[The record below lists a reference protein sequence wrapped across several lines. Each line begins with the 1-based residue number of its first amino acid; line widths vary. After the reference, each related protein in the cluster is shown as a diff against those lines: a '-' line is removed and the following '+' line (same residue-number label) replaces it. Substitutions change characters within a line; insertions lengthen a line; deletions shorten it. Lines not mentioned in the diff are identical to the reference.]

1 MSAIYR
7 ANDKYAAKL
16 TSAWISNPADG
27 DLKVSAVPQHVPTIV
42 VVGYNTD
49 FETVFTV
56 EGKTGDSYYNYTL
69 TGVTRLRGYDDDIP
83 VDTTVNCLNN
93 EEFFNQYVGY
103 MGIEWKGEWDIATAY
118 SAGEG
123 VSYDGSSYIALVDTT
138 GDEPPLVGTW
148 NLVNKRGATWTY
160 GSGAPDNA
168 DGDNEDFYLDVVA
181 NNIYVKEADV
191 WGVVTNIKGE
201 QGIQGEV
208 ATIAVGTVT
217 TGIPGS
223 SATVT
228 NVGTEQDAILDM
240 SIPEGDKGETGAS
253 ITSGEFVGNDL
264 VFAKDDASVVTLT
277 DAKIELKGEQ
287 GIQGIQGEPGADGVG
302 VPAGGTTGQVLK
314 KNSNTDY
321 DTSFGDLVAVSV
333 TTKGDLQTYSSSP
346 DRLPVGT
353 DDQLLSADSTES
365 TGLKWVDAPESSP
378 LTTKGDVYTYDTDN
392 TRLAVGTDGQALVA
406 DSSTTTGL
414 KWADLGNASYV
425 QNEVPTGDVDSSNDE
440 YTLANTPT
448 SGTLQLYLNGVRQ
461 KITDDY
467 TISGTTITFVTP
479 PTTGD
484 KITADYLV
492 NAGSF
497 VGSNSFIYSE
507 TPSGTIDGNNDE
519 FTLANEPLTGT
530 LQLFRDG
537 QLLTGGGADYTLA
550 TDTITFT
557 TPPSSGSVL
566 LAHYQKEVA
575 SSGNAD
581 TLDGQH
587 APTGDIVGTTD
598 TQTLTNKTMVGTANT
613 FSNLGYNVIK
623 ADAWTNSGYTVSI
636 TNLTVG
642 DATIDGRFCQIG
654 KVVLW
659 RVTVAFAN
667 NSSIDGALS
676 INLPV
681 APNAGYTL
689 VAKIADVTFYDA
701 NVGWFEGMVA
711 SGGGIRLVN
720 ASGNYAVFVAT
731 ASNVPM
737 DVVSGDYLVING
749 MYEAS

>member
-16 TSAWISNPADG
+16 TSAWISSPADG

-160 GSGAPDNA
+160 GSGAPSA
-168 DGDNEDFYLDVVA
+168 GDGDNEDFYLDVVA

-191 WGVVTNIKGE
+191 WGVVTNIKG
-201 QGIQGEV
+201 
-208 ATIAVGTVT
+208 
-217 TGIPGS
+217 
-223 SATVT
+223 
-228 NVGTEQDAILDM
+228 D
-240 SIPEGDKGETGAS
+240 TGA
-253 ITSGEFVGNDL
+253 
-264 VFAKDDASVVTLT
+264 
-277 DAKIELKGEQ
+277 Q
-287 GIQGIQGEPGADGVG
+287 GIQGIQGEPGGTDPASLTDGTFIEDTTNTDTYAGNTIESITAYEAGLIVNLKATNANTGASTLNVNSLGAKSIKKNVIEDLAADDIK
-302 VPAGGTTGQVLK
+302 AGQVIPLI
-314 KNSNTDY
+314 Y
-321 DTSFGDLVAVSV
+321 DGTNFQIVGGGGGGGGD
-333 TTKGDLQTYSSSP
+333 T
-346 DRLPVGT
+346 
-353 DDQLLSADSTES
+353 
-365 TGLKWVDAPESSP
+365 
-378 LTTKGDVYTYDTDN
+378 
-392 TRLAVGTDGQALVA
+392 
-406 DSSTTTGL
+406 
-414 KWADLGNASYV
+414 SYV
-425 QNEVPTGDVDSSNDE
+425 QNETPSGLVDSNNDE
-440 YTLANTPT
+440 FTLSSSPMAD
-448 SGTLQLYLNGVRQ
+448 SLQLYLNGVRQ

-507 TPSGTIDGNNDE
+507 TPSGTIDGSNDE

-550 TDTITFT
+550 TSTITFT

-575 SSGNAD
+575 STGNAD

-587 APTGDIVGTTD
+587 APIGDIVGTTD
-598 TQTLTNKTMVGTANT
+598 TQTLTNKTMAGTANT

-711 SGGGIRLVN
+711 SGGGIRIVN
-720 ASGNYAVFVAT
+720 ASGNYTAFVAT

-749 MYEAS
+749 MYEAQ